1 MARVGLAAATVNG
14 KIYAIGGSNS
24 ILNNNSVLNT
34 VEVYD
39 PSSDSWGAAANMS
52 TTRSYFA
59 AAALQGK
66 IYAIG
71 GMGTA
76 NSLLNTVEVYDAS
89 SNSWTAEYNLPR
101 RGGIWLPLLSMGR
114 FTPLV
119 VSTATLALRTRWKS
133 TIPLALLRA
142 PFHGPRSP
150 ACQPRRAGLA
160 VIPVDG
166 KIYAIGGRRN
176 NSAAVNL
183 WKSMIP
189 VPIHGAQLPTSLRC
203 GNLRLRAMLTVW
215 FTPWVGMMVGLV
227 RIPSGH
233 RSNGTPPR

>member
-1 MARVGLAAATVNG
+1 MAPMAMARVGLAAATVNG

-71 GMGTA
+71 GFDS
-76 NSLLNTVEVYDAS
+76 NSSVKNTVEVHDPACTS
-89 SNSWTAEYNLPR
+89 PCPIPWTAVA
-101 RGGIWLPLLSMGR
+101 SM
-114 FTPLV
+114 P
-119 VSTATLALRTRWKS
+119 TA
-133 TIPLALLRA
+133 
-142 PFHGPRSP
+142 
-150 ACQPRRAGLA
+150 RAGLA

-166 KIYAIGGRRN
+166 KIYAIGGRN